1 MAFELTSKQRAYL
14 FKLSQNENALFEI
27 GKNGVT
33 PEVTSSI
40 REALDKRELVKVN
53 VLKNC
58 PEEVEDAARTVA
70 ARTRSSLVR
79 VIGRRFVLYRRNGK
93 EPVIELP

>member
-1 MAFELTSKQRAYL
+1 MAFELTGKQRAYL
-14 FKLSQNENALFEI
+14 FGLSQTENALFEI

-33 PEVTSSI
+33 PEVVSSI

-58 PEEVEDAARTVA
+58 PEEVKDVASTVS

-93 EPVIELP
+93 EPVIKLP

>member
-1 MAFELTSKQRAYL
+1 MAFELTSRQRAYL
-14 FKLSQNENALFEI
+14 FKLSQTENALFEI

-58 PEEVEDAARTVA
+58 PEEVADAAQTVA
-70 ARTRSSLVR
+70 ERTRSSLVR